1 MQVVSAKDSKN
12 KIYIAV
18 IVVLAAALGYA
29 LLSGFGFG
37 ITGNAV
43 SQDSA
48 TQKIKDIYKI
58 LTDKD
63 VEILSMKAE
72 SGIYKVVIRTTD
84 YAGAPIV
91 QDIFITTDGKFITDK
106 LLDAEQYRASLSNSK
121 DFITCLSG
129 KGVRVVGQSNN
140 NYTLAQMQLLG
151 SFGYRIYFDCIGDNI
166 QTCQQ
171 LGIKTIP
178 SVIYNQTIYE
188 GIKPVEWFEQ
198 LTNCTLQK

>member
-1 MQVVSAKDSKN
+1 VAYARDSKN
-12 KIYIAV
+12 KIFIAV
-18 IVVLAAALGYA
+18 IVVLAVALGYMI
-29 LLSGFGFG
+29 LSGFGDG

-43 SQDSA
+43 SQDAA

-63 VEILSMKAE
+63 AEILSVNAE
-72 SGIYKVVIRTTD
+72 SGIYHVVLRTTD
-84 YAGAPIV
+84 LTGASVI
-91 QDIFITTDGKFITDK
+91 QDIFVTEDGKFITDK
-106 LLDAEQYRASLSNSK
+106 LLDAERYKTSLSNNK

-129 KGVRVVGQSNN
+129 KGLRVVGQSTN

-151 SFGYRIYFDCIGDNI
+151 SFGYRIYFDCVGDNI

-171 LGIKTIP
+171 LGIKTVP
-178 SVIYNQTIYE
+178 SVIYNQTLYE

-198 LTNCTLQK
+198 ATGCTLQQ